1 MIGRGLL
8 ANPALALEYQQGH
21 PLSEKDMQER
31 LRLFHADVFAQ
42 YGNLLEGGDKQLLTK
57 MKNFWEYLMP
67 DGDRK
72 TKKAI
77 HKSNKL
83 ETYQGQSAACWGN
96 HSSYSGFTPGIVC
109 TSLRICAT

>member
-72 TKKAI
+72 AKKQFI
-77 HKSNKL
+77 SPTSWKL
-83 ETYQGQSAACWGN
+83 TRRQSAACWGN
-96 HSSYSGFTPGIVC
+96 H
-109 TSLRICAT
+109 